1 MTEREL
7 KPPPTNFHED
17 TNKGILIYNVRF
29 NTAAIPYNFLT
40 IYGIFKSYNH
50 DPSIQTTP
58 RQNFIYMA
66 HYNYHIEVIFVFVCY
81 R

>member
-1 MTEREL
+1 M
-7 KPPPTNFHED
+7 
-17 TNKGILIYNVRF
+17 
-29 NTAAIPYNFLT
+29 T
-40 IYGIFKSYNH
+40 IYGIFKSYGH
-50 DPSIQTTP
+50 DTSIQTTP